1 MKFLTEL
8 TLWFESFAETDLAI
22 YALAVG
28 SFSESIIFPIPVDV
42 LLVPMSLLNPPMAI
56 WFGIVSMIASV
67 LGGLI
72 GYWFGVRLGRPAL
85 RKFVSSSRSDRVERL
100 FDKNGAWAVV
110 AAAVTPIPYK
120 VFTIIAGVL
129 NLELKKF
136 VLASI
141 IGIVILG
148 MDFYL
153 IIIAILVLVTIF
165 FFVYYR
171 PASEIF
177 FKQITKRKFFSKYVE
192 NISDFYEI
200 VHKSTNV
207 KVATICILLALTY
220 WFMVSAAAYYTL
232 IAFDINIL
240 DYLKVLA
247 IYATSTLLGAISFI
261 PAGIGITEGSITG
274 LFTLNGI
281 DVSTALILSVMIRV
295 FTLWYSVG
303 VGFISLKFTGGFSF
317 KKNSF

>member
-1 MKFLTEL
+1 MKFDNRLIL
-8 TLWFESFAETDLAI
+8 VLVAVVGI
-22 YALAVG
+22 YAIFLFI
-28 SFSESIIFPIPVDV
+28 SDFSIISEKISNFKINYLPLILFLVSASWTPVFIKWHFLLKNCEIHVPLKKSILVFLSGPAFEITPGQIGALVKSQILKTSSNIPRTKTVPI
-42 LLVPMSLLNPPMAI
+42 
-56 WFGIVSMIASV
+56 IVV
-67 LGGLI
+67 EKVYDLI
-72 GYWFGVRLGRPAL
+72 GA
-85 RKFVSSSRSDRVERL
+85 
-100 FDKNGAWAVV
+100 
-110 AAAVTPIPYK
+110 
-120 VFTIIAGVL
+120 
-129 NLELKKF
+129 

-148 MDFYL
+148 MEPHL
-153 IIIAILVLVTIF
+153 IVIAILVLVTIF

-295 FTLWYSVG
+295 LTLWYTVG
-303 VGFISLKFTGGFSF
+303 VGFVALKFTGGFSF
-317 KKNSF
+317 KQDS